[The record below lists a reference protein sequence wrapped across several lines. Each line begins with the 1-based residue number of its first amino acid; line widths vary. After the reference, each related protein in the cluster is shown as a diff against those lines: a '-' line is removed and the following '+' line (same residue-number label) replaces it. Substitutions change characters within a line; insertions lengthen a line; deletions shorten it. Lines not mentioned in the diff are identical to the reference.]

1 MKLNKTAAGLSN
13 SFHKQIKEIEE
24 IKSHN
29 LYIQKS
35 LVELK
40 NLVEKA
46 KNLEEFK
53 EKDVTFNAYFSSL
66 DQIKLETSNLQSNTE
81 TNLKNMQTNIQEANN
96 ILAVNIFCL

>member
-1 MKLNKTAAGLSN
+1 MR
-13 SFHKQIKEIEE
+13 EIEE

-40 NLVEKA
+40 NLVDKA

-66 DQIKLETSNLQSNTE
+66 DQIKQDTSNLQSNTE

-96 ILAVNIFCL
+96 ILAVSFFLS